1 MGKGVTHHQFGL
13 FGYVKPVAK
22 VPISA
27 ARILEAKEA
36 IMRGDSKTAVQAL
49 RDINDKLENFERRIH
64 HDKSDNT

>member
-1 MGKGVTHHQFGL
+1 MDKSVDHQWSL
-13 FGYVKPVAK
+13 FGWQRPKKK

-36 IMRGDSKTAVQAL
+36 IMRGDSKSAIQAL

-64 HDKSDNT
+64 HDKGDSI